1 MNEKNDAFK
10 GVVLL
15 IFLWL
20 LIVSLTSAAWYT
32 GIKTFEGTAKA
43 VGKTLFTYY
52 VFPFE
57 IVAVLL
63 LAAMVGA
70 IYLAKKEAAG

>member
-1 MNEKNDAFK
+1 MTEKNDAFK

-15 IFLWL
+15 IFLWV
-20 LIVSLTSAAWYT
+20 IVVSLTDTVWYA
-32 GIKTFEGTAKA
+32 GVSTFEGTARA
-43 VGKTLFTYY
+43 VGEELFTYY

-57 IVAVLL
+57 VIAVLL

>member
-1 MNEKNDAFK
+1 MSEKNDAFK

-20 LIVSLTSAAWYT
+20 LIASLTSAPWYS
-32 GIKTFEGTAKA
+32 GVKTFEGTAEA
-43 VGKTLFTYY
+43 VGERLFSTY

-57 IVAVLL
+57 VVAVLL

-70 IYLAKKEAAG
+70 IYLAKKEEAA